1 MRFLFSLLALGAG
14 LLASEQTASAYQE
27 QSVCM
32 DVTTAANTDDERYIA
47 WPFLGD
53 WEVIRVTFAPA
64 TAVAVDTTNVN
75 AFTVATNA
83 GTASTTWTTIAST
96 TTDSDISGVA
106 YVIGTVLDLSITKTL
121 LRSGYQ
127 LRFENTN
134 GGTGKA
140 WDGAIC
146 VAARKVG

>member
-1 MRFLFSLLALGAG
+1 MRSFLVLALLAV
-14 LLASEQTASAYQE
+14 ASPALAYQE

-47 WPFLGD
+47 WPHRGY
-53 WEVIRVTFAPA
+53 WEITDVVFAPA

-75 AFTVATNA
+75 AFTVAVNA
-83 GTASTTWTTIAST
+83 GTASTTWTTIASH
-96 TTDSDISGVA
+96 TTDSDLAGATA
-106 YVIGTVLDLSITKTL
+106 YVIGTVLDLTVT
-121 LRSGYQ
+121 RAQFQRGYT

-146 VAARKVG
+146 VSAVKVR

>member
-1 MRFLFSLLALGAG
+1 MRILLPLLALSACMLG
-14 LLASEQTASAYQE
+14 SEQRAEAYQE

-32 DVTTAANTDDERYIA
+32 DVTYAANTDDERYIA

-53 WEVIRVTFAPA
+53 WEPIRVTFAPA
-64 TAVAVDTTNVN
+64 TAVAVDATNVN
-75 AFTVATNA
+75 AFTVAVNA
-83 GTASTTWTTIAST
+83 GTASTSFTTIAST

-106 YVIGTVLDLSITKTL
+106 YVIGTVLDLTVTKAL
-121 LRSGYQ
+121 IRSGYQ

-146 VAARKVG
+146 VAARKVN

>member
-1 MRFLFSLLALGAG
+1 MRIFLALA
-14 LLASEQTASAYQE
+14 LFAFATPALAYQE

-47 WPFLGD
+47 WPHLGD
-53 WEVIRVTFAPA
+53 WDPIRITFAPA

-75 AFTVATNA
+75 AFTVAVNA
-83 GTASTTWTTIAST
+83 GTTSTSFTTLAST

-106 YVIGTVLDLSITKTL
+106 YVIGTVLDLTVTKAL
-121 LRSGYQ
+121 IRSGYTI
-127 LRFENTN
+127 RFENTN

-146 VAARKVG
+146 ITAVKVR